1 MQQRILA
8 LLLCG
13 VLLLGVLAGCGKKN
27 DTGDTSGDKTV
38 NGTETKN
45 YGEFKRRALV
55 QADRLRDVEGMH
67 PFDLR
72 REIGQRPEALRP
84 VKSKAVGA
92 KVTYNKAYN
101 KSYPAG

>member
-1 MQQRILA
+1 MWPRAFALA
-8 LLLCG
+8 EIG
-13 VLLLGVLAGCGKKN
+13 W
-27 DTGDTSGDKTV
+27 

-72 REIGQRPEALRP
+72 R
-84 VKSKAVGA
+84 
-92 KVTYNKAYN
+92 
-101 KSYPAG
+101 